1 MFVRS
6 RRVFRRLTIA
16 TACAA
21 GFAAF
26 ATPDAAAQAPAGYD
40 SSQFAALRYREI
52 GPMRGGRSV
61 AVAGSQQRPFEYYMG
76 TTGGGVYKTTDG
88 GISWE
93 PVTDKYFGGTIG
105 AIAVAPSN
113 PDIVYVGTGEYPI
126 RGNNSHGDGVYK
138 STDAGKTWTLIG
150 LENTRQISRVKVHPA
165 NPDIVYVGAQ
175 GHVWGPNPER
185 GVFKSTDGG
194 KNWRKVLFRNDS
206 TGITDLVMDPSNP
219 DVLYA
224 AFWQVYRRPWTLQSG
239 GRGSGIFKSTDAG
252 ETWTELTRNPGLPA
266 GLIGNIG
273 VAVSPV
279 RPSRVWAIIE
289 ADSGG
294 VFRSDDAGATWTR
307 INDDRNLRQRAWY
320 YTRIFAGPTDS
331 NEVYVLN
338 VAFHRSRDGGV
349 TYRRIP
355 TPHSDSHD
363 LWIAP
368 DDGQRLIEGNDGGA
382 NVSFNGGRSWSE
394 QDFATAQMYHVTT
407 SNDFPYQVCGAQQ
420 DNSAICIPSAS
431 PGGIGSEDW
440 YIAAGCESGYI
451 AVKPDDPDITF
462 GGCYGGSLEMKDR
475 GTGLERAVHPWPENP
490 MGQSA
495 EDLRFRVQWT
505 FPIVFSPHDPDVLY
519 VGGNVLWKTTN
530 MGQSFTAISPD
541 LTRKDPRTLGPSGG
555 PITRDQTGVE
565 TYATIFTAAES
576 PVTKGVIW
584 VGSDDGLVHLTR
596 DGGATWNNV
605 TPKGIGDFTRV
616 SLIDASPHDAGTA
629 YLAANRY
636 QLNDLRPMLFK
647 TADYGRTWT
656 RIDAGIAADEFTR
669 VVREDPVRRGLL
681 YAGTER
687 GIWVSFD
694 DGARWQPFSL
704 NLPPVPVHDL
714 VVKDADLVV
723 GTHGRSFWILD
734 DLSAVRQLTPQVAS
748 APVHLYEPR
757 DAYRLSWGGGG
768 GGGSAAQ
775 PVGQNPRDGV
785 VVYYALAQPN
795 REVTLEFLDAA
806 GNVVRTFSSTL
817 DSAGVADSI
826 RARARADSVRAARA
840 ARTPEGQEPDE
851 PEAEGGGRRGGGPAR
866 VPNKAGLNTFAWNM
880 RHADA
885 VGFTNLIMW
894 SGGLTG
900 PMVVPGQYTVRLT
913 VDGTSQTRRFAILKD
928 PRSPNAQEDVQAQVA
943 FLLEIRD
950 RLSDANNAVR
960 TIRNVRAQVEQRLE
974 SAPSARRAAI
984 ARVAT
989 PVTRQLGAIEEEVYQ
1004 VRNRSNQDPLNYPIK
1019 LNNKIAALAGIVA
1032 SADYRPTDQ
1041 SREVFREL
1049 TGRLQ
1054 RQLDALRLVIDR
1066 ELPKLNAELRK
1077 AELPIIEPST
1087 AEIARPEPIADD
1099 DL

>member
-1 MFVRS
+1 MLAPAIQL
-6 RRVFRRLTIA
+6 RRPVTIA
-16 TACAA
+16 ILAL
-21 GFAAF
+21 
-26 ATPDAAAQAPAGYD
+26 ATIGDAPAQSPVRYD
-40 SSQFAALRYREI
+40 TAHFAALRYREI

-88 GISWE
+88 GITWT
-93 PVTDKYFGGTIG
+93 PITDKYFGGTIG

-138 STDAGKTWTLIG
+138 STDAGKTWAKIG
-150 LENTRQISRVKVHPA
+150 LENTRQISRVKVHPT

-185 GVFKSTDGG
+185 GVYKSTDGG
-194 KNWRKVLFRNDS
+194 GSWRKVLFRNDS
-206 TGITDLVMDPSNP
+206 TGITDLVMDPSDPN
-219 DVLYA
+219 VLYA
-224 AFWQVYRRPWTLQSG
+224 AFWQVYRQPWTLQSG

-252 ETWTELTRNPGLPA
+252 ETWTELTRNPGMPQ

-273 VAVSPV
+273 IAVSPAK
-279 RPSRVWAIIE
+279 PSRVWAIIE

-320 YTRIFAGPTDS
+320 YTRIFAGTKDT

-338 VAFHRSRDGGV
+338 VAFWRSRDGGV
-349 TYRRIP
+349 TYQRIP

-368 DDGQRLIEGNDGGA
+368 DDPQRLIEGNDGGA

-407 SNDFPYQVCGAQQ
+407 SNEFPYQVCGAQQ

-431 PGGIGSEDW
+431 QGGIGREDW

-451 AVKPDDPDITF
+451 AVKPDEPNITF
-462 GGCYGGSLEMKDR
+462 GGCYGGSLDMKDR
-475 GTGLERAVHPWPENP
+475 RTGYERAVNPWPENP

-519 VGGNVLWKTTN
+519 VGGNVLWKSTN
-530 MGQSFTAISPD
+530 LGQSFTEMSPD
-541 LTRKDPRTLGPSGG
+541 LTRKDPKTLGPSGG

-565 TYATIFTAAES
+565 TYATIFTVAES
-576 PVTKGVIW
+576 PITRGVIW
-584 VGSDDGLVHLTR
+584 VGSDDGLVHITR
-596 DGGATWNNV
+596 DNGATWTNV
-605 TPKGIGDFTRV
+605 TPKDIGDFTRI
-616 SLIDASPHDAGTA
+616 SLIDASPHDPGTA

-636 QLNDLRPMLFK
+636 QFNDLRPMLYK

-656 RIDAGIAADEFTR
+656 RIDSGIAADEFTR

-687 GIWVSFD
+687 GIWISFD
-694 DGARWQPFSL
+694 DGASWQSFQR

-714 VVKDADLVV
+714 VIKEGDLVV

-734 DLSAVRQLTPQVAS
+734 DLSAVRQLTPEIA
-748 APVHLYEPR
+748 AKPAHLYDPR
-757 DAYRLSWGGGG
+757 DAYRVQWGGGFG

-785 VVYYALAQPN
+785 VVYYSLAEAN
-795 REVTLEFLDAA
+795 RHVVLEFLDGQ
-806 GNVVRTFSSTL
+806 GNVIRSFDSRL
-817 DSAGVADSI
+817 DSAGIADSV
-826 RARARADSVRAARA
+826 RAQARADSLRAARA
-840 ARTPEGQEPDE
+840 ARTPEGQRPDE
-851 PEAEGGGRRGGGPAR
+851 DEEQAGPRRGGGSQRPPA
-866 VPNKAGLNTFAWNM
+866 KAGLNTFAWNM

-885 VGFTNLIMW
+885 VGFENLIMW
-894 SGGLTG
+894 AGGLTG
-900 PMVVPGQYTVRLT
+900 PMVIPGEYAVRLT
-913 VDGTSQTRRFAILKD
+913 VDGQAQTQRFTIKQD
-928 PRSPNAQEDVQAQVA
+928 PRSPNSQEDVEAQVA
-943 FLLEIRD
+943 LLLQIRD
-950 RLSDANNAVR
+950 RLSEANNAVR
-960 TIRNVRAQVEQRLE
+960 TIRNVKAQVDQRLE
-974 SAPSARRAAI
+974 AAPSNRRRAI
-984 ARVAT
+984 DRVAQ
-989 PVTRQLGAIEEEVYQ
+989 PIVRQLGAIEEEVYQ

-1019 LNNKIAALAGIVA
+1019 LNNKIAALAGVVA

-1041 SREVFREL
+1041 SREVFRVLSE
-1049 TGRLQ
+1049 RLQ
-1054 RQLDALRLVIDR
+1054 AQLDALQIVIDR

-1077 AELPIIEPST
+1077 AELPVIEPST
-1087 AEIARPEPIADD
+1087 AEIEKPEPIADD